1 MGWSTIGYLVGTL
14 SMLDSHIVAGFLDT
28 VCINTN
34 DARLWKPFPLLFC
47 FAVTNTA
54 LEDTNTVP
62 EDP

>member
-1 MGWSTIGYLVGTL
+1 
-14 SMLDSHIVAGFLDT
+14 
-28 VCINTN
+28 
-34 DARLWKPFPLLFC
+34 LWKPFPLLFC